1 MIEIVAAVVSVSL
14 AAIIGV
20 KIAGYRNLITYEITT
35 ISQSLAVHENQIVP
49 SESAATARAT
59 RIYATRKTLVN

>member
-49 SESAATARAT
+49 SEFSGYCT
-59 RIYATRKTLVN
+59 RNAHLCSLAKRS